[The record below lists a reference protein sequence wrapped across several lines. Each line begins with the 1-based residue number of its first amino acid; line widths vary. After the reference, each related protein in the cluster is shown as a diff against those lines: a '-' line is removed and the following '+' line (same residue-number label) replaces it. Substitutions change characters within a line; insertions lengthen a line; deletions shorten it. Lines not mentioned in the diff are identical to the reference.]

1 MSPFMLTPHAAL
13 DRCRED
19 GTRQLVLLSGE
30 RGAGK
35 TTWCRS
41 LADLAQEQGLIV
53 AGLASPAVFCD
64 GRKTAIDL
72 LDLSCGE
79 TRRLAERAGF
89 GTLETAGLGWRFDP
103 ATLAWGNAL
112 IKSAGACDLLMI
124 DEMGPLEF
132 SGRDGFTAGFA
143 VIDACRY
150 RLAVIVVRPKLM
162 PIALQNWP
170 QAQIVEP
177 TDTV

>member
-1 MSPFMLTPHAAL
+1 MLTPHAAL
-13 DRCRED
+13 DRCREG

>member
-13 DRCRED
+13 DRCREG

-132 SGRDGFTAGFA
+132 SGRDGFTAGFT
-143 VIDACRY
+143 VIDARRY
-150 RLAVIVVRPKLM
+150 RLAVVVVRPKLI
-162 PIALQNWP
+162 PTALRHWP

-177 TDTV
+177 TDAV

>member
-13 DRCRED
+13 DRCREG

-143 VIDACRY
+143 VIDAYRY

>member
-13 DRCRED
+13 DRCREG

-72 LDLSCGE
+72 LDLSRGE

-89 GTLETAGLGWRFDP
+89 GTPETAGLGWCFDP